1 MSTVN
6 NLSISDLAAYIGG
19 YMEEHGV
26 DVVLVGGAC
35 VSIYSKHAY
44 ISGDLDLITYH
55 EGKKIK
61 ELLGNIGYK
70 FSKNGYFI
78 HEDSIFILE
87 FVNPPAAIG
96 RDPITAFAEHKTN
109 LGSIK
114 LLTPT
119 DCVKDRLSAY
129 FHWDDVQSLE
139 QALLV
144 ANEQDI
150 DMALLSTWADKEN
163 QSKKYA
169 QFLAK
174 ITKY

>member
-1 MSTVN
+1 MTKAVIL
-6 NLSISDLAAYIGG
+6 NLSISDLAAFIGG
-19 YMEEHGV
+19 YLEQQGV

-61 ELLGNIGYK
+61 EALSRIGFK
-70 FSKNGYFI
+70 FTKNNYFV
-78 HEDSIFILE
+78 HDESDFILE

-96 RDPITAFAEHKTN
+96 RDPITEFALHKTN

-119 DCVKDRLSAY
+119 DCVKDRLSAFFY
-129 FHWDDVQSLE
+129 WDDEQSLE
-139 QALLV
+139 
-144 ANEQDI
+144 
-150 DMALLSTWADKEN
+150 
-163 QSKKYA
+163 
-169 QFLAK
+169 
-174 ITKY
+174 

>member
-1 MSTVN
+1 MTIPIVKD
-6 NLSISDLAAYIGG
+6 LSISDLAAFIGG
-19 YMEEHGV
+19 YLEQQGV

-61 ELLGNIGYK
+61 EALSRIG
-70 FSKNGYFI
+70 FRFTKNNYFV
-78 HEDSIFILE
+78 HSESNFILE

-96 RDPITAFAEHKTN
+96 RDAITEFAQYKTN

-119 DCVKDRLSAY
+119 DCVKDRLTAY
-129 FHWDDVQSLE
+129 FYWNDEQSLE

-144 ANEQDI
+144 AREQTI
-150 DMALLSTWADKEN
+150 NLSLLEIWAKREKQLGKFSTFI
-163 QSKKYA
+163 S
-169 QFLAK
+169 L
-174 ITKY
+174 I